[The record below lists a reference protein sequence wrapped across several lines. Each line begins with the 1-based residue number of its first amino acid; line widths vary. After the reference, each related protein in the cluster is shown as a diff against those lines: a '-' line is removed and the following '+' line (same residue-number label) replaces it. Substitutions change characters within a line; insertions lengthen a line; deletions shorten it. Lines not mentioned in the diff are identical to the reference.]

1 MLVNLIEEFRFFRF
15 PEKSWHVMII
25 LGGPKKMPIKTPIRK
40 REFKTSETFTSY
52 FSDYLH
58 FCRVLQPNS
67 KYI

>member
-1 MLVNLIEEFRFFRF
+1 MLVKFNGRISIF
-15 PEKSWHVMII
+15 PFS
-25 LGGPKKMPIKTPIRK
+25 GKKLACYDYSGWAKKTPIKTPIRK

-67 KYI
+67 KYF